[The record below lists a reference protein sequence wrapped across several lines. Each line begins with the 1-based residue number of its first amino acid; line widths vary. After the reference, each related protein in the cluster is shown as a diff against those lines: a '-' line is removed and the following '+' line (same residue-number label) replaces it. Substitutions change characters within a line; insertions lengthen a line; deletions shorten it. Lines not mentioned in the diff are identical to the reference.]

1 MKSNSKKLL
10 LWFLFITVIKIFPD
24 LNLSFNLDNYVFP
37 PAFLVSI
44 CLIYFIPKKYIGIP
58 LAAAVTACVSVYK
71 YYYAFYA
78 VPVLLLYCAHVF
90 AVSQTDKSAK
100 KNNASYIFSVLG
112 IVSLV
117 PQFIFADNMKN
128 NTENGDSIGDLCYIC
143 AYILLFTFL
152 LVISFR
158 TKSTYKEKI
167 DKDAA
172 NKLRFFYTATII
184 CICASVYTVALR
196 ATSRTIANA
205 VEFNYWFIFVMMV
218 ILNRDTYLVKLE
230 QKFEK
235 MILRTDK

>member
-1 MKSNSKKLL
+1 M
-10 LWFLFITVIKIFPD
+10 D
-24 LNLSFNLDNYVFP
+24 LKFNLDNYIFP
-37 PAFLVSI
+37 VAFIISI

-78 VPVLLLYCAHVF
+78 VPVLLLYCAHIF

-100 KNNASYIFSVLG
+100 KNNASFVFSVLG
-112 IVSLV
+112 IVSLI
-117 PQFIFADNMKN
+117 PQFIFADDMR
-128 NTENGDSIGDLCYIC
+128 THMENHDSIGDLCYIV
-143 AYILLFTFL
+143 AYILLFIFL

-167 DKDAA
+167 DKVAA

-196 ATSRTIANA
+196 ATARTIANA
-205 VEFNYWFIFVMMV
+205 VEFDYWFIFVIMV
-218 ILNRDTYLVKLE
+218 ILNRDPYLIKLE
-230 QKFEK
+230 QKFEAITLK
-235 MILRTDK
+235 TDNKVKK